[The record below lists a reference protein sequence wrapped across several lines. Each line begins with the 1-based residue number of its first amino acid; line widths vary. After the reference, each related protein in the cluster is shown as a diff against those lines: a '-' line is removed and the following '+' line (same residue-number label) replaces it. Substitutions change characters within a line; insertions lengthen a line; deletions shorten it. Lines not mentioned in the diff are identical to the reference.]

1 MLENTLQGSAQE
13 KVGGKWQELLILN
26 LVLMYQLL
34 CLFRVIQLSSTW
46 KYHTLLNLLLL
57 QVIIQFL
64 QIVRGHFH
72 FFVQNLPYKNEFNL
86 HEDEHILVGK
96 HISVWMVSH
105 KDYSGWLK

>member
-1 MLENTLQGSAQE
+1 
-13 KVGGKWQELLILN
+13 
-26 LVLMYQLL
+26 MYQLL

-96 HISVWMVSH
+96 HISV
-105 KDYSGWLK
+105 